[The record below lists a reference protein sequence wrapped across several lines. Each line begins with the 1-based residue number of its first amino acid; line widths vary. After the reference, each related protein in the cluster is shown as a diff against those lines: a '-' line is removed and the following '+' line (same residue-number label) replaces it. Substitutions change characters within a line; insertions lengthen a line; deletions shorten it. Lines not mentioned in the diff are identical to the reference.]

1 MATVYLARDVRH
13 NRKVALKVRR
23 PDLGAVVGIERFLS
37 EIEVTANLQ
46 HPNLLPLFD
55 SGEAGGLLFSVMLT
69 GEPPHTGS
77 TSQATAGQPS
87 KRARLREAAAL
98 VAGAPGI
105 ASAAWFGT
113 RESPRPVTGRFVI
126 ELPESISTSQQSS
139 HTVAI
144 SRDGR
149 QLAILGAKGTDRMNL
164 PASTRG

>member
-69 GEPPHTGS
+69 GEAPHTGS

-87 KRARLREAAAL
+87 KRARVREAAA
-98 VAGAPGI
+98 VGRRRPGD
-105 ASAAWFGT
+105 
-113 RESPRPVTGRFVI
+113 RE
-126 ELPESISTSQQSS
+126 
-139 HTVAI
+139 
-144 SRDGR
+144 
-149 QLAILGAKGTDRMNL
+149 
-164 PASTRG
+164 RGMVRHA